1 VVSCARGTHAHEE
14 LGLTHARFAHH
25 EHSQIWECEHSVDRK
40 LALAA
45 AAADTLSAAAAAAA
59 AAADAAAAAGSAVTY
74 ASPRDELQA
83 PTTRKL
89 LVGVGG
95 GW

>member
-25 EHSQIWECEHSVDRK
+25 EHSQIWECEQSVDRK

-45 AAADTLSAAAAAAA
+45 AAADTLSAAAAAA

-83 PTTRKL
+83 PPTRKL